1 MKCPHCGESYR
12 KGAQYSQHVEK
23 CAEGDVEGPS
33 DDELRKRLS
42 RVESRLSQVEGKVA
56 QESVKKDQYARDK
69 ASEALS
75 RVDKVETVAQNAREK
90 AEDAEAN
97 ANETH
102 PCANCDVGIG
112 PPESGRVREC
122 PACGCRLRFD
132 ESDIPDR
139 PGEPA

>member
-12 KGAQYSQHVEK
+12 KGAQYSQHVKK
-23 CAEGDVEGPS
+23 CAENDAEGPP

-75 RVDKVETVAQNAREK
+75 RVDGVETMAQNAQDK
-90 AEDAEAN
+90 ASNAEAN
-97 ANETH
+97 ANEAH
-102 PCANCDVGIG
+102 PCPGCGVAIES
-112 PPESGRVREC
+112 PESGREKEC
-122 PACGCRLRFD
+122 PACGAGVRF
-132 ESDIPDR
+132 EEWEIPT
-139 PGEPA
+139 GSGGPA